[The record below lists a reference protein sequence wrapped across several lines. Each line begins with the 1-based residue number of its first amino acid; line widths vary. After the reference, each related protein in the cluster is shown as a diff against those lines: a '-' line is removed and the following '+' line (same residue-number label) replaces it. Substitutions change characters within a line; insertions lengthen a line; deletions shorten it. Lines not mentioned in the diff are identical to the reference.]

1 MPFQK
6 ATPPH
11 NSELHNLAH
20 GWGKIIA
27 RHAFG
32 DDGPDL
38 DMDFDTLEQAA
49 VDAARA
55 LTQGT
60 LEAALRQQREKL
72 GETQP
77 CPACGQACPVQ
88 TRARPLQV
96 RGGTI
101 SSDEPICHCPSCR
114 RDFFPAAAPVEAGQP

>member
-11 NSELHNLAH
+11 TSELHDLAH

-27 RHAFG
+27 RRAFG

-38 DMDFDTLEQAA
+38 DADFDSLEQAA

-55 LTQGT
+55 ITQGT
-60 LEAALRQQREKL
+60 LEEALRRQREKL
-72 GETQP
+72 GDSQP
-77 CPACGQACPVQ
+77 CPDCGQACPVS
-88 TRARPLQV
+88 TRARPVQV
-96 RGGTI
+96 RGATI
-101 SSDEPICHCPSCR
+101 TYDEPVCHCPSCR
-114 RDFFPAAAPVEAGQP
+114 RDFFPSPPPLEA